1 MLRLSYMDQNHAP
14 LYFFAYYFTRIDMK
28 KIITLMAAALWACT
42 TLSAAETKPT
52 LTIYTYD
59 SFAASW
65 GPAPKIKEAFEKEN
79 NCTLKFVPSSSAI
92 GSLRKIQMEGSK
104 TKADILLGLDTSI
117 AQTAKETGLFG
128 RHGVDTSRAS
138 LPTEWSDD
146 SFVPFDYSYFAFVY
160 DSNRTHKVPTSFDEL
175 AAMPED
181 FKIIIQDPRSSTP
194 GLGLL
199 LWIKSI
205 YGDKAAD
212 YWKSL
217 SPHILTITKGW
228 SEAYGLFLKGEAD
241 MVLSYTTS
249 PAYHI
254 IAEKKTNY
262 LSASFKEGHYGQIEV
277 AAMLKSSRHKA
288 LAQKFLQFM
297 LSDTFQDIIPTTN
310 WTYPAVK
317 TPKGL
322 PEGFLTLQLPSKMI
336 LMDGKTVEANRNS
349 TINEWLKA
357 VAK

>member
-1 MLRLSYMDQNHAP
+1 
-14 LYFFAYYFTRIDMK
+14 MK
-28 KIITLMAAALWACT
+28 KTLIRIAAMLLASITLHAAD
-42 TLSAAETKPT
+42 KPT

-79 NCTLKFVPSSSAI
+79 NCILKFVPSSSAI
-92 GSLRKIQMEGSK
+92 GSLRKIQLEGAK

-117 AQTAKETGLFG
+117 AQTAKETGLFAK
-128 RHGVDTSRAS
+128 HSVDTSRAI
-138 LPTEWSDD
+138 LPTDWSDD

-160 DSNRTHKVPTSFDEL
+160 DKNRTPKAPDSFEAL
-175 AAMPED
+175 AAMPKE
-181 FKIIIQDPRSSTP
+181 FKIVIQDPRSSTP

-205 YGDKAAD
+205 YGDKAAE
-212 YWKSL
+212 YWKRL

-254 IAEKKTNY
+254 IAEGKTNY
-262 LSASFKEGHYGQIEV
+262 FSADFKEGHYGQIEV
-277 AAMLKSSRHKA
+277 AAMLKSSQHKA

-310 WTYPAVK
+310 WTYPIVK
-317 TPKGL
+317 TKKGL
-322 PEGFLTLQLPSKMI
+322 PEGFLGLKVPSKML
-336 LMDGKTVEANRNS
+336 LMDGKKVEKERKS
-349 TINEWLKA
+349 MINEWLEA
-357 VAK
+357 IAK